1 MYVCV
6 WSYNAVLYY
15 TWLYSCR
22 SSNLWLDLYEIYTSR
37 LNTLGA
43 GDSTGIVR
51 SSPLYF
57 FSPFRLILREKY

>member
-22 SSNLWLDLYEIYTSR
+22 SSNLRLDLYEIYTSR

-51 SSPLYF
+51 SSP
-57 FSPFRLILREKY
+57 